1 MKHPADF
8 CPSCSTSTRRHILT
22 WIEEITSRFL
32 PPTPLSKNGET
43 WLQGTIENILA
54 LIGTV
59 EYRDD
64 FRESDIEPRSW
75 RFIKEA
81 EKRGIHF
88 YSLYGPAGFTNNFKA
103 VGDGKTVRFDML
115 PVAEFANGRNA
126 RFADDKK
133 KTKLFLKKNNF
144 PAADGKAFWFWEKKK
159 ALMYGQSIDFPL
171 VVKPRNGSV
180 SRHVTT
186 DIQTEKELGE
196 AIRYAILYSPSFIIE
211 KFVAGSLHRGTV
223 IDFKF
228 VACVEQLPANI
239 VGNGVA
245 TIREL
250 IDAKNTDPRR
260 GRSDAPHSTLHKI
273 VENSVSEKM
282 LAEKNY
288 TEKTVPK
295 NGELIYLQKDPFL
308 KWGGDLHE
316 VTPYVHPDNV
326 KLFEDIARAFEIH
339 AVGIDF
345 IIPDIRTSWKQ
356 QTCAILELNSVPAID
371 VHHVPT
377 TGTPTNPAAALVDM
391 FLKYYV

>member
-1 MKHPADF
+1 MRH
-8 CPSCSTSTRRHILT
+8 HILT
-22 WIEEITSRFL
+22 WIEEIMSRIL

-43 WLQGTIENILA
+43 WLQGTIENILT

-64 FRESDIEPRSW
+64 FCESDIEPRSW
-75 RFIKEA
+75 CFIKEA
-81 EKRGIHF
+81 EKRGVRF
-88 YSLYGPAGFTNNFKA
+88 YSLYGPGGFTNNFKA
-103 VGDGKTVRFDML
+103 VADGKVVRFDML
-115 PVAEFANGRNA
+115 PVIEFANGRNA

-144 PAADGKAFWFWEKKK
+144 PAADGKAFWFWEIQN
-159 ALMYGQSIDFPL
+159 ALAFGRSLGFSV

-180 SRHVTT
+180 SLHVTT
-186 DIQTEKELGE
+186 DIQTEKELE
-196 AIRYAILYSPSFIIE
+196 HAIRYAVLYSPSFIIE

-260 GRSDAPHSTLHKI
+260 GGSDASHSTLHKI
-273 VENSVSEKM
+273 VENRVSEKM

-288 TEKTVPK
+288 TEKTVLK
-295 NGELIYLQKDPFL
+295 NGECLYLQKDPFL

-316 VTPYVHPDNV
+316 VTPHVHPDNV
-326 KLFEDIARAFEIH
+326 KLF
-339 AVGIDF
+339 
-345 IIPDIRTSWKQ
+345 
-356 QTCAILELNSVPAID
+356 
-371 VHHVPT
+371 
-377 TGTPTNPAAALVDM
+377 
-391 FLKYYV
+391 